1 MKPLELVGHAINNS
15 SLKGQLVLDLFGGSG
30 STLLACEQ
38 ASRVNYSMELD
49 EKYVDVI
56 VKRFIKFKQNL
67 DDCYLLREE
76 KKIPLSDIED
86 FSLIIEN

>member
-1 MKPLELVGHAINNS
+1 
-15 SLKGQLVLDLFGGSG
+15 
-30 STLLACEQ
+30 
-38 ASRVNYSMELD
+38 MELD